1 MSTQQQVLRRSEL
14 MNRLVLDRNTV
25 EDLGR
30 IEQIWINSQSHQVV
44 GFTCKLGILNGHKQL
59 FNWDKIDKIGE
70 DAILVHPNQE
80 TAKLTKSQQQQALA
94 SGRTVTKPEPAI
106 HGIGH
111 EVWTNAG
118 NKVGTIIDYLFDIKT
133 GFINDYLYK
142 SDGWRGA
149 LDGIYQ
155 LPVTAISSTGS
166 KRLIVLESVVRSPQK
181 YTQGLSQ
188 KVGQAAEFLQED
200 LEKTL
205 EHLEGLKRGAQK
217 LTGTGK
223 ESGVEIESEMIQQEA
238 KLDSEPKCL
247 PPITSEPNSS
257 TTPDHDSSN

>member
-44 GFTCKLGILNGHKQL
+44 GFTCKLGIINGHKQL

-70 DAILVHPNQE
+70 DAILVHPNSE
-80 TAKLTKSQQQQALA
+80 TAKSN
-94 SGRTVTKPEPAI
+94 KPEPAL

-111 EVWTNAG
+111 EVWTDAG
-118 NKVGTIIDYLFDIKT
+118 NKVGTIVDYLFDIKT
-133 GFINDYLYK
+133 GLINDYLYK
-142 SDGWRGA
+142 SNGLRGA
-149 LDGIYQ
+149 IEGIYQ
-155 LPVTAISSTGS
+155 IPVTAISSTGS
-166 KRLIVLESVVRSPQK
+166 KRLIVLESVVRTPQK
-181 YTQGLSQ
+181 YTRGLSQ

-223 ESGVEIESEMIQQEA
+223 ESGGEIESEIIQQEA

-247 PPITSEPNSS
+247 PPVASEPNSS
-257 TTPDHDSSN
+257 TTPDHDASN